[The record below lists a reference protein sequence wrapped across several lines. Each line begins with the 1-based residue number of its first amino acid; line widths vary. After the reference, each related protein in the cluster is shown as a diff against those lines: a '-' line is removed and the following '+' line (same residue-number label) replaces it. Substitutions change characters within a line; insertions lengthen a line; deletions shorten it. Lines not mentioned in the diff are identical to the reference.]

1 MRYIFLFFTKNLSH
15 NIQDTSCG
23 FRLQLSFIST
33 FIELLIYWLFKQI
46 VHEVHSPDFLLI
58 HYFGIKFC
66 HLDTFVVDYLTSC
79 LEVYPPMSAIERL
92 RYGEQYDR

>member
-66 HLDTFVVDYLTSC
+66 HFDTFVIDYLTSC